1 MDDICLT
8 CREPAKL
15 IVISETNSYFCYEHG
30 FDYHRISGNKLLKL
44 SEYKFHQKFRVNLD
58 KVNKAKSDL
67 MNISVNLINIIKSIT
82 KNQLIQIEKRVD
94 LMNNLVKERDLN
106 TDKIDEYGDIQITRD
121 DLNKFT
127 EIVKEY
133 LNVSINDNNAFPLNL
148 DEATSCLKN
157 NILEEKDKHLST
169 LTDEILEFKAEI
181 MKTYNNTSND
191 AYINPSIIVA
201 ELETD

>member
-1 MDDICLT
+1 
-8 CREPAKL
+8 
-15 IVISETNSYFCYEHG
+15 
-30 FDYHRISGNKLLKL
+30 
-44 SEYKFHQKFRVNLD
+44 
-58 KVNKAKSDL
+58 
-67 MNISVNLINIIKSIT
+67 
-82 KNQLIQIEKRVD
+82 
-94 LMNNLVKERDLN
+94 MNNLVKERDLN

-201 ELETD
+201 ELETDWLLFYRGILIKYSA